1 MNKKPLCLITRSLSD
16 STGREMWK
24 GMVESCRETNT
35 PLVTFRGAQ
44 LHKDAS
50 SILYYLFNPKNYS
63 GVVTWASA
71 DAEQNTID
79 YYKRLNNVPLL
90 CVSLKIASHTCITV
104 DCKKGMTELVD
115 HFIEVHGY
123 KKIAFARG
131 PVAHVYAKE
140 RYEAYLESLKKHG
153 IEPDENLITPP
164 GGWSITDGTKAVD
177 LLLDQRGLMPGR
189 DIDAIL
195 AVGDNVAIGI
205 LEALQQRGYK
215 VPHDIAIGGFN
226 GTEDALC
233 TTPPIT
239 TVLMPFKDQG
249 RKAFEMISTM
259 SRGTAVQDVKYGT
272 SILVAQS
279 CGCVSE
285 SVKNAIATFN
295 RPEKEL
301 SLDSNKGGLFRRST
315 SHILKNNLSEWR
327 SNLTESILTSYA
339 QKYLSDFNPI
349 LLDTLLDDFQYSL
362 EHRNGEKFLKSLND
376 ILERENSMNHDIA
389 FWQDIISTFR
399 ATSLP
404 YMSKSDIVDAA
415 ENMWQQSRVLVTELS
430 VRMRRLELLLNKRH
444 ENILR
449 SISAR
454 LITSY
459 DVKKLMN
466 IIAESIAK
474 IGIPSVYVAL
484 YNDSEYKPEN
494 KKIAPTANLVL
505 AVHQGKRIDL
515 PGDSVTFKTDDFIPQ
530 QYLPTDKFYS
540 LVVESLHFENN
551 FIGYIVFEN
560 GPEDGNI
567 YSALAGQISSSLN
580 GALLLSER
588 LRVKQMLEDTLNS
601 MSNKADVV
609 TQQSEIISDNVSSI
623 SGSMEHVA
631 SSVRDVSVHIGNVQ
645 NLVDEAQKIIN
656 EANEAIVTLTES
668 SNKIAQTVNM
678 INDIAETT
686 NVLALNATIEAAH
699 AGEAGRGFSVV
710 AKEVKALA
718 AQTMSS
724 TEQIRN
730 LVIAN
735 QDNSKFSKE
744 AIMQT
749 KNAISKISDYSAN
762 IVNAINQQVS
772 ETQEVS
778 TLLINASKGTSEIF
792 SAVQEIAKLGDN
804 LKV

>member
-1 MNKKPLCLITRSLSD
+1 MTKKPLCLITRSLSD

-35 PLVTFRGAQ
+35 PLVTYRGSQ
-44 LHKDAS
+44 LHREPN

-63 GVVTWASA
+63 GIVTWASA
-71 DAEQNTID
+71 DAEQSTID
-79 YYKRLNNVPLL
+79 YYKRFGSTPLL

-153 IEPDENLITPP
+153 IEADENLITPP
-164 GGWSITDGTKAVD
+164 GGWAISDGTKAVD
-177 LLLDQRGLMPGR
+177 LLIDQRGLMPGR

-215 VPHDIAIGGFN
+215 VPHDVAIGGFN

-249 RKAFEMISTM
+249 RKAFEMVSAM
-259 SRGTAVQDVKYGT
+259 SRGTNVQDVKYGT
-272 SILVAQS
+272 SLLIAQS

-301 SLDSNKGGLFRRST
+301 SLDTEKGIFKKST

-327 SNLTESILTSYA
+327 SNLTESILKLYA
-339 QKYLSDFNPI
+339 QKYLSDFNPV
-349 LLDTLLDDFQYSL
+349 LLDNLLDDFQYSL
-362 EHRNGEKFLKSLND
+362 QYRNGEKFLKTLND

-404 YMSKSDIVDAA
+404 YMSKMDIVDAA
-415 ENMWQQSRVLVTELS
+415 ENMWQQCRVLITELS

-444 ENILR
+444 ENVLR

-466 IIAESIAK
+466 IIADSISK

-484 YNDSEYKPEN
+484 YNDSEYTPEN
-494 KKIAPTANLVL
+494 KKVAPTANLVL
-505 AVHQGKRIDL
+505 AVREGKRIDL
-515 PGDSVTFKTDDFIPQ
+515 PGDSVTFKTEDFIPQ
-530 QYLPTDKFYS
+530 QYLPADKFYS
-540 LVVESLHFENN
+540 MIVESLHFENN
-551 FIGYIVFEN
+551 FIGFIVFEN
-560 GPEDGNI
+560 GPDDGNI

-580 GALLLSER
+580 GALLLAER
-588 LRVKQMLEDTLNS
+588 LRVKQVLEDTLNA
-601 MSNKADVV
+601 MSSKADVV

-656 EANEAIVTLTES
+656 DANDAILTLTES

-735 QDNSKFSKE
+735 QDNSKFSKD

-762 IVNAINQQVS
+762 IVDAINKQVS

-778 TLLINASKGTSEIF
+778 TLLINASQGTSEIF